1 MKLAHKYHLDYTR
14 YADDLTFSTND
25 KKFIKQQS
33 EFLSEI
39 HSEVERCGFSVN
51 DRKTRLQYCDSR
63 QEVTGLVVNQRLNAK
78 REYWRNTRAMA
89 HSLYTTG
96 TFQINGSPGT
106 IQQLEGRFTFIDQ
119 LDRYENKKRAKPRK
133 SDKLLGREKQYQT
146 FLIYRYFFANEW
158 PLIITEGKTDIV
170 YLKAA
175 LKNLYEEYPNL
186 IERNPKGGF
195 TFKIRFLKRS
205 SRLEYF
211 LKFGQHGADA
221 MIHIYDTLVHQSM
234 LKTGDDGQRPQN
246 PTIFIFDHE
255 LKNDKPLKKFI
266 SHIKLTAPQKEELEN
281 SYYVPIPKTK
291 SLFLATN
298 PLVDDKEECEIE
310 DLFDKSV
317 LEHSFAGKV
326 FSRKGEDSAT
336 TVSKDI
342 FSKYIS
348 QNYATI
354 DFKKFKPMLNA
365 INDVIQL
372 YTDDLIGAIAKS

>member
-146 FLIYRYFFANEW
+146 FLIYKYFFANEW

-266 SHIKLTAPQKEELEN
+266 SHIKLTAPQKGELEN

-342 FSKYIS
+342 FSKNI
-348 QNYATI
+348 
-354 DFKKFKPMLNA
+354 L
-365 INDVIQL
+365 
-372 YTDDLIGAIAKS
+372 